1 MEEYLALSYIFKL
14 STELAKD
21 PALFYQLGYL
31 FGYRGEEL
39 ILLLLYSRFNYKLAF
54 YFILMSKYFYLSSF
68 PIFTIH
74 LHQHMLTLG
83 MDNYY
88 FDVLRCLNRF
98 VARSLSACTDSFK
111 CSYYSYH
118 TYNRTTK
125 MNSYRDHLWFLL
137 DEWIHDTESICHQYD
152 AQIIFIKERFLD
164 YIVLTVHYTKH
175 SRCKFL
181 IRSIE
186 DLEKVILYLETAIL
200 WP

>member
-88 FDVLRCLNRF
+88 FDVLRHLNRLQ
-98 VARSLSACTDSFK
+98 V
-111 CSYYSYH
+111 
-118 TYNRTTK
+118 
-125 MNSYRDHLWFLL
+125 
-137 DEWIHDTESICHQYD
+137 
-152 AQIIFIKERFLD
+152 
-164 YIVLTVHYTKH
+164 
-175 SRCKFL
+175 
-181 IRSIE
+181 
-186 DLEKVILYLETAIL
+186 L
-200 WP
+200 WPDLCLHALTHLNVPTTPTTHTTEQPK